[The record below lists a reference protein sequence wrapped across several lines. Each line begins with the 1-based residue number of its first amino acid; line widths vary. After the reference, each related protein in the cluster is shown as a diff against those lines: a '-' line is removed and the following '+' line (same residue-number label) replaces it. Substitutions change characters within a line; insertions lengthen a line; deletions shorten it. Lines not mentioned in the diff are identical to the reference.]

1 MKKVIS
7 SLFLSSMLF
16 IAMSIS
22 ASADSSCQPIYG
34 GGETCVQ
41 VGNVFVNKTVQNPQN
56 NAFVDNLGVNDPK
69 YSPSSNVTFHITVTN
84 NGGNT
89 ISKITV
95 KDILPQFVNF
105 VSGPGSF
112 DSNSKTLTFELGDLK
127 AGESRTFTVVGK
139 TADQDKL
146 PSSQGITCVVNQ
158 AISTANNGQESSDNS
173 QFCIE
178 KPVLGE
184 TTKGGLKVFPAQP
197 IAKTPATGAEMLG
210 LFGLI
215 PSGVLGFFLR
225 KKTSK

>member
-1 MKKVIS
+1 MKKIIS
-7 SLFLSSMLF
+7 SLFLSSVLF
-16 IAMSIS
+16 LTVSVA
-22 ASADSSCQPIYG
+22 ANADTSCQPIYG

-41 VGNVFVNKTVQNPQN
+41 VGNVFVNKTVLNPQSN
-56 NAFVDNLGVNDPK
+56 SFVDNLGINDPK

-84 NGGNT
+84 NGGET
-89 ISKITV
+89 ISKVTV
-95 KDILPQFVNF
+95 KDVLPQFVSF
-105 VSGPGSF
+105 VSGPGRF

-146 PSSQGITCVVNQ
+146 PSSQGITCVINQ

-173 QFCIE
+173 QFCIQ

-197 IAKTPATGAEMLG
+197 IAKTPATGPEMLS
-210 LFGLI
+210 LLGLI
-215 PSGVLGFFLR
+215 PTGALGFFLR

>member
-1 MKKVIS
+1 MKKFIL
-7 SLFLSSMLF
+7 SLFLSSVLF
-16 IAMSIS
+16 ITVNAS
-22 ASADSSCQPIYG
+22 ASADTSCQPIYG

-41 VGNVFVNKTVQNPQN
+41 VGNVFVNKTVLNPQSN
-56 NAFVDNLGVNDPK
+56 SFVDNLGINDPK

-84 NGGNT
+84 NGGET
-89 ISKITV
+89 ISKVTV
-95 KDILPQFVNF
+95 KDVLPQFVNF

-112 DSNSKTLTFELGDLK
+112 DSNTKTLTFELGDLK
-127 AGESRTFTVVGK
+127 ANESRTFTVVGK
-139 TADQDKL
+139 TAAQDNL

-197 IAKTPATGAEMLG
+197 MAKTPATGPEMLP

-215 PSGVLGFFLR
+215 PSGALGFFLR
-225 KKTSK
+225 KKTNK